1 MKHFNDDSYNPMDE
15 YEFKIGMKF
24 ENENN
29 SYDKLIIPLLHNE
42 DDEYDSMEEYENII
56 KHFQN

>member
-1 MKHFNDDSYNPMDE
+1 MDE

-29 SYDKLIIPLLHNE
+29 SYDKPIIPLFHN

-56 KHFQN
+56 KHFQD

>member
-1 MKHFNDDSYNPMDE
+1 
-15 YEFKIGMKF
+15 MKF

-29 SYDKLIIPLLHNE
+29 SYDKPIIPLLHNE

>member
-29 SYDKLIIPLLHNE
+29 SYDNPIIPLFHDDNE
-42 DDEYDSMEEYENII
+42 YNSMEEYENII
-56 KHFQN
+56 KHFQD

>member
-1 MKHFNDDSYNPMDE
+1 MDE
-15 YEFKIGMKF
+15 YEFKVGMKF

-29 SYDKLIIPLLHNE
+29 SYDKPIIPLFHN

-56 KHFQN
+56 KHFQD